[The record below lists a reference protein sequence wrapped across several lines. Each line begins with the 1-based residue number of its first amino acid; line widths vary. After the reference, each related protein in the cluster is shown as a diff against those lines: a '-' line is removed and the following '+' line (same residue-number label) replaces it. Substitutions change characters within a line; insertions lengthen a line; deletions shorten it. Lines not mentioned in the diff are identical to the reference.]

1 MSPDCNLRNQIVMTI
16 EEKDAILKLIK
27 RQVVPA
33 IGCTEP
39 MAVALCVSK
48 ATQLLGSR
56 PEHIELRL
64 SANILKNAMGVGIPG
79 TGMIGLPIA
88 IALGALVG
96 RPELGLEVLRDC
108 TCESVAEGRQYIA
121 ENRIRIVLEDED
133 PDKLFIDVV
142 CKAGDHEAG
151 ARIKGSHTN
160 FVMLTKDGSVVDESG
175 EKKTES
181 EGNGAMS
188 VANEDKEC
196 PLHQSTASASH
207 SEEPCLTLRKVYEFA
222 METNPEELRF
232 ILEAKRL
239 NEAAAASGLKE
250 NYGHKLG
257 KTMCS
262 PLGRGIMG
270 DSIFSKV
277 LSVTSCACDARMAG
291 AMIPVMSN
299 SGSGNQGIC
308 ATMPVVV
315 FAEENHNTEEELI
328 RALIL
333 SNLTAIY
340 MKQSLGSLS
349 ALCGCVVASTG
360 SSCGITY
367 LMGGS
372 YDQICYAV
380 KNMIANL
387 TGMICDGAKPSC
399 ALKLTAGVS
408 TAMLSAMLAMQNNV
422 VTSAEGIIDDD
433 VDKSI
438 RNLTAIGSRGMD
450 ETDRYVLDI
459 MTHKG

>member
-1 MSPDCNLRNQIVMTI
+1 MTI

-121 ENRIRIVLEDED
+121 ENRIRIVLEDKD
-133 PDKLFIDVV
+133 PDKLLIDVV

-188 VANEDKEC
+188 VANEGKEC
-196 PLHQSTASASH
+196 PLHQSAASASH

-399 ALKLTAGVS
+399 ALKLTSGVS